1 MDIKNAILDILQQDA
16 KIDHSV
22 LAHMFGRSVEEIDAI
37 VKELED
43 DGTIIKYAAL
53 VNTEKLPEE
62 AYAEAIIGLKV
73 MPERE
78 YGYDD
83 IARRVYKFPEVTA
96 VYLVSGSYDLHVKVA
111 AKSMKAISQFVWE
124 KIAVLNG
131 VSSTE
136 TMFIMKK
143 YKQYGSVLTE
153 DEKEQRLVIT
163 P

>member
-1 MDIKNAILDILQQDA
+1 MELEKIIIEILQQDA
-16 KIDHSV
+16 KADYSV
-22 LAHMFGRSVEEIDAI
+22 LANMTGKTEEA
-37 VKELED
+37 VKAAVKKLED
-43 DGTIIKYAAL
+43 DGIILRYSAL
-53 VNTEKLPEE
+53 INTEKLPEE

-73 MPERE
+73 TPERE

-96 VYLVSGSYDLHVKVA
+96 VYLVSGRYDLHVKVA
-111 AKSMKAISQFVWE
+111 AKNMKSISKFVGE

-143 YKQYGSVLTE
+143 YKQYGSVLAE
-153 DEKEQRLVIT
+153 DEREQRLVIT

>member
-1 MDIKNAILDILQQDA
+1 MELERAIIEILQQDA
-16 KIDHSV
+16 KIDKSV
-22 LAHMFGRSVEEIDAI
+22 LAHMFGRTEDEIEAVI
-37 VKELED
+37 TKLENE
-43 DGTIIKYAAL
+43 GTILRYSAL

-62 AYAEAIIGLKV
+62 AYAEAIIGIKV
-73 MPERE
+73 TPERE

-96 VYLVSGSYDLHVKVA
+96 VYLVSGRYDLHVKVA
-111 AKSMKAISQFVWE
+111 AKSMKAISRFVGE

-143 YKQYGSVLTE
+143 YKQYGSVLVE
-153 DEKEQRLVIT
+153 DEKEQRLVVT

>member
-1 MDIKNAILDILQQDA
+1 MDQDKAILEVLQQDA
-16 KIDHSV
+16 FIDRDV
-22 LAHMFGRSVEEIDAI
+22 LAHMFGLTRPEVDAI
-37 VKELED
+37 IAGFEK
-43 DGTIIKYAAL
+43 DGTIIRYAAL

-73 MPERE
+73 TPERE
-78 YGYDD
+78 HGYDD
-83 IARRVYKFPEVTA
+83 IARRVYKFPEVKA
-96 VYLVSGSYDLHVKVA
+96 VYLVSGGYDLSVKVS

-124 KIAVLNG
+124 KIAVLDG

-143 YKQYGSVLTE
+143 YKQHGSVLVD
-153 DEKEQRLVIT
+153 DEKESRLVVS